1 VAPSWQDLLLKQ
13 LGRVAQDAVREITRQ
28 AGAAAKKATGT
39 TRPPSQDRSAPKL
52 SRRYPGDYR
61 GRPPISYDPHTGALP
76 DPGEV
81 VWAWVPYEDDAGQ
94 GKDRPVLLIGR
105 DGDWFLGAYLS
116 STDHDADAT
125 QEEAA
130 GRHWVEVGTGA
141 WDTRRRASF
150 ARVDRIVRVHPDDV
164 RGRAEKLDKPRF
176 DKVAAGV
183 RRYA

>member
-1 VAPSWQDLLLKQ
+1 LLKQ

-28 AGAAAKKATGT
+28 AGAAAKKGDGHHL
-39 TRPPSQDRSAPKL
+39 PPSQDRSAPKL

-61 GRPPISYDPHTGALP
+61 GGRPSPTTPYRRALP

-81 VWAWVPYEDDAGQ
+81 VWAWVPRGRRRPGQ
-94 GKDRPVLLIGR
+94 GPSVLLIGR